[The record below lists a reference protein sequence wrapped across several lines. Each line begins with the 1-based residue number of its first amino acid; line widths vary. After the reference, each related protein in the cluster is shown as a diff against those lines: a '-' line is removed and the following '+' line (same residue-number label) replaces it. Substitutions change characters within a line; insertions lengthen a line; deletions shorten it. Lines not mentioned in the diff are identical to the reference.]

1 MVWLLSLLNGSLE
14 LTLYNT
20 SWRPGNQLRNQ
31 MTRSI
36 FHFSHYFSCTLYVA
50 RGSPSAGS
58 HRERSTHFT
67 CHTTTSSLR
76 APGFV
81 ISRIGSPLTIN
92 KSRGLGQYRDVK
104 LPCWRE
110 GLCRVLWVGSTGKFR
125 CQRSLILF
133 RGFLGEGNSNKQLW
147 GWNKTLGFDSQNYV

>member
-14 LTLYNT
+14 LTLYNP
-20 SWRPGNQLRNQ
+20 SWRPGNPLRNQ
-31 MTRSI
+31 MIRSI

-58 HRERSTHFT
+58 HRELSTHFT

-81 ISRIGSPLTIN
+81 ISRTGSPLTVN
-92 KSRGLGQYRDVK
+92 KSRGLGLYSYHA
-104 LPCWRE
+104 E
-110 GLCRVLWVGSTGKFR
+110 GKVSAEFCG
-125 CQRSLILF
+125 
-133 RGFLGEGNSNKQLW
+133 
-147 GWNKTLGFDSQNYV
+147 